1 MHPASVGLLRSIL
14 PRTAHGS
21 TTEPA
26 ETFTSHYRISRP
38 LAADDYRH
46 GVRRF
51 PRDQALSKRHIQVNP
66 PGLLARITIDVDHDD
81 AVLRAYR
88 QDLPRPSWVAES
100 PSGRAHAGYLL
111 SIPVSLTK
119 TDQKALHF
127 AACIE
132 EALRCELGGDPGYV
146 GLMTKNPLH
155 PDWDVRWGTTELH
168 TLANM
173 AEQLAGRLPSRDQ
186 YTTRTGYRADVVGLG
201 RNCRLFE
208 ETRLWSYEAVRRYWE
223 DGTEAFN
230 AAVHDHASLLNAALM
245 TPLPVSEVQALA
257 NSISRWTWE
266 KFTPERFRDVQ
277 RTRSTKGNQVK
288 TARALEREQTVV
300 SMRAEG
306 IRWQTIA
313 DTLGM
318 SLDAAKAIGRRAARR
333 KIVSLPISEPGL

>member
-1 MHPASVGLLRSIL
+1 MHQASVGPLRSIL
-14 PRTAHGS
+14 PRTALGS
-21 TTEPA
+21 TAQPEEA
-26 ETFTSHYRISRP
+26 FTSHYRIGRP
-38 LAADDYRH
+38 LAADNYRH

-51 PRDQALSKRHIQVNP
+51 PRDQALAKRHIQLNP

-100 PSGRAHAGYLL
+100 SSGRAHAGYLL

-146 GLMTKNPLH
+146 GLLTKNPLH

-186 YTTRTGYRADVVGLG
+186 YTKRTRPRSDVAGLG

-223 DGTEAFN
+223 DGTEAFS
-230 AAVHDHASLLNAALM
+230 AAVHDHASLLNAALT

-257 NSISRWTWE
+257 NSISRWTW
-266 KFTPERFRDVQ
+266 KNFTPERFRDVQ
-277 RTRSTKGNQVK
+277 RARSAKGNQVK
-288 TARALEREQTVV
+288 TAQATEREQAVMK
-300 SMRAEG
+300 MRAEG
-306 IRWQTIA
+306 MKWQAVA
-313 DTLGM
+313 DTLEM
-318 SLDAAKAIGRRAARR
+318 TLNAAKAIGQRAARR
-333 KIVSLPISEPGL
+333 

>member
-1 MHPASVGLLRSIL
+1 MHQAPVDPLQSIL
-14 PRTAHGS
+14 PRTVNGS
-21 TTEPA
+21 TARPEDA
-26 ETFTSHYRISRP
+26 FTSHYRIGRP
-38 LAADDYRH
+38 LAADNYRY

-66 PGLLARITIDVDHDD
+66 PGLLARITIDVDHQD

-119 TDQKALHF
+119 ADQKALRF

-132 EALRCELGGDPGYV
+132 EALRCELGGDPSYG

-186 YTTRTGYRADVVGLG
+186 YTQRTGPRTDVAGLG
-201 RNCRLFE
+201 RNCQLFE
-208 ETRLWSYEAVRRYWE
+208 ETRLWAYEAVRRYWE
-223 DGTEAFN
+223 DGSEAFH
-230 AAVHDHASLLNAALM
+230 AAVHDHVSLLNAQLT
-245 TPLPVSEVQALA
+245 TPLPDCEVTSLA
-257 NSISRWTWE
+257 KSISGWTWK
-266 KFTPERFRDVQ
+266 KFTPEKFREVQ
-277 RTRSTKGNQVK
+277 KARSVRGNQVK
-288 TARALEREQTVV
+288 TARATEREQLVMK
-300 SMRAEG
+300 MRAEG
-306 IRWQTIA
+306 MKWQAIA
-313 DTLGM
+313 DTLG
-318 SLDAAKAIGRRAARR
+318 LGLQAAQKLGRRAKDR
-333 KIVSLPISEPGL
+333 G

>member
-1 MHPASVGLLRSIL
+1 MHQASVGPLRSIL
-14 PRTAHGS
+14 PRTAYGS
-21 TTEPA
+21 TARPEEA
-26 ETFTSHYRISRP
+26 FTSHYRIGRP
-38 LAADDYRH
+38 LAADNYRH
-46 GVRRF
+46 GVYRF
-51 PRDQALSKRHIQVNP
+51 PRDQALAKRHIQVNP

-146 GLMTKNPLH
+146 GLLTKNPLH

-186 YTTRTGYRADVVGLG
+186 YTKRTGPRADVAGLG

-223 DGTEAFN
+223 DGTEAFS
-230 AAVHDHASLLNAALM
+230 AAVHDHASLLNAALT

-266 KFTPERFRDVQ
+266 KFTPERFHDVQ
-277 RTRSTKGNQVK
+277 KARSKRAAAKRTT
-288 TARALEREQTVV
+288 RALEREQAVT

-306 IRWQTIA
+306 MKWQTIA
-313 DTLGM
+313 EALGM

-333 KIVSLPISEPGL
+333 K